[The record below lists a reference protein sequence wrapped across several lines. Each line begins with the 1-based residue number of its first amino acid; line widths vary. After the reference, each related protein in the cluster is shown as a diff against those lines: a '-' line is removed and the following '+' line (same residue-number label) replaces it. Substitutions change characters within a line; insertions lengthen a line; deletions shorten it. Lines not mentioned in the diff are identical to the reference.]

1 MEDMYCTK
9 CGNKIQDSE
18 DEFCQKCG
26 SKINN
31 SAEKKQTTKDILTR
45 KKLLIV
51 LAITCVVMAGILT
64 YAFFFN
70 EQYQTV
76 QISDTA
82 SLEMPVGKGINGF
95 YVNGSSIYEVD
106 NGDGVVVIS
115 YNSNNADAKSTL
127 LLL

>member
-1 MEDMYCTK
+1 MADMYCTK

-31 SAEKKQTTKDILTR
+31 SAEEKQTTKDILTR

-70 EQYQTV
+70 EQ
-76 QISDTA
+76 S
-82 SLEMPVGKGINGF
+82 VGRN
-95 YVNGSSIYEVD
+95 Y
-106 NGDGVVVIS
+106 
-115 YNSNNADAKSTL
+115 
-127 LLL
+127 